1 MAFFAF
7 PYHLPCS
14 QFQVFSFLT
23 GNKFVPACWIAPVLL
38 IHSELLHLCV
48 HPSREP
54 DALRVPH
61 PPLLTDP
68 YPKYVPTKVPCRQRH
83 PIPACSPQG
92 FVFYLPRCSGGFT
105 ASSAAAREKGRP
117 AQGSWWEKEI
127 THWEHPNKNE
137 QKHFTQE
144 REWFRDQA
152 DSIRLRSW
160 GFCSH
165 PHSCHSHWFATDR
178 LLGNSIIL
186 LLKLDND
193 III

>member
-61 PPLLTDP
+61 PLSWRIHIPNMFLQKCPAGRGIPSLPAALRGLCFTCPGAVVASQPALLLPERKGDLHRGHGEKRKSLTGSIL
-68 YPKYVPTKVPCRQRH
+68 TKMNR
-83 PIPACSPQG
+83 
-92 FVFYLPRCSGGFT
+92 
-105 ASSAAAREKGRP
+105 
-117 AQGSWWEKEI
+117 
-127 THWEHPNKNE
+127 N
-137 QKHFTQE
+137 
-144 REWFRDQA
+144 DQA